1 LTYTTG
7 YTTGEGKNRQ
17 RQADPRRA
25 GTDLTGLMLEPT
37 VVKAFQWIDTHVDR
51 MVEEAVQICE
61 IPAPT
66 LEEAERA
73 AYVKRRFAQLG
84 LADVTIDGAGN
95 VRGRR
100 PGAGGGPG
108 VAVGAHLDTVFPKWT
123 NEHRLDEYIET
134 GPIPTGIKNILLAT
148 VALAGKT

>member
-1 LTYTTG
+1 MDFIEDIRIIHLTYTTG
-7 YTTGEGKNRQ
+7 YTTGEGKIWQ

-84 LADVTIDGAGN
+84 LADVTID
-95 VRGRR
+95 
-100 PGAGGGPG
+100 
-108 VAVGAHLDTVFPKWT
+108 W
-123 NEHRLDEYIET
+123 
-134 GPIPTGIKNILLAT
+134 
-148 VALAGKT
+148 